1 MKIGEKYNVSIFK
14 HGNDTLQKS
23 IFFIGECFN
32 IEPTYV
38 ELIDIRTQLVRVVY
52 TSSVYTSTP
61 IESKPVSV

>member
-1 MKIGEKYNVSIFK
+1 MKVGEKYSVSIFQ
-14 HGNDTLQKS
+14 HGGKTLQKP

-38 ELIDIRTQLVRVVY
+38 ELIDIRTQRVRLVY

-61 IESKPVSV
+61 IEK